1 MGVTRRDFAPD
12 GQYMGQLLGI
22 GVPVA
27 FQEGLIQ
34 VSFLVIT
41 AIANSR
47 GVNVAAAVG
56 IVEKIISFLFLVP
69 SSMLSTVSAVAAQNA
84 GAGLHERGKRAL
96 RYGIT
101 VCVSVGLVI
110 FVICQFAAEAIV
122 GRFVVNEPEVV
133 RLGGQYLRSYSL
145 DCAIAGIQFC
155 FSGYFSAYGKSQY
168 SFIHNII
175 SIALVRIPGAYL
187 ASILYPQ
194 TLYPMGLA
202 APMGSLLSSV
212 ICLFLYKRLVR
223 DIMETEEA
231 VKI

>member
-1 MGVTRRDFAPD
+1 MDNTWGSCWV
-12 GQYMGQLLGI
+12 
-22 GVPVA
+22 
-27 FQEGLIQ
+27 Q

-84 GAGLHERGKRAL
+84 GAGLHDRGRQAL
-96 RYGIT
+96 KYGIA
-101 VCVSVGLVI
+101 VCVSVGLAVFI
-110 FVICQFAAEAIV
+110 ICQFASEAIA
-122 GRFVVNEPEVV
+122 GLFVTSEPEVV

-155 FSGYFSAYGKSQY
+155 FSGYFSAYGRSQY

-175 SIALVRIPGAYL
+175 SILLVRIPGAYL
-187 ASILYPQ
+187 ASVLYPD

-212 ICLFLYKRLVR
+212 ICIFLYKKLIG
-223 DIMETEEA
+223 DIMKTEDS

>member
-1 MGVTRRDFAPD
+1 M
-12 GQYMGQLLGI
+12 
-22 GVPVA
+22 
-27 FQEGLIQ
+27 
-34 VSFLVIT
+34 
-41 AIANSR
+41 
-47 GVNVAAAVG
+47 
-56 IVEKIISFLFLVP
+56 
-69 SSMLSTVSAVAAQNA
+69 
-84 GAGLHERGKRAL
+84 
-96 RYGIT
+96 
-101 VCVSVGLVI
+101 GLVI